1 MSKVKICGLCRLE
14 DIDAVNQA
22 LPDFIGFV
30 FAESRRRIEIKKAQ
44 MLKRRLDERI
54 KAVGVFVNE
63 RIEIISNLYRKGI
76 IDLVQLHGDED
87 LSYIRQLRECP
98 VIKVVRIADVLPPL
112 PEETE
117 YLIFDNK
124 NGGSGKP
131 FDWDLLK
138 NLKGHKYFLAGGLS
152 KKNVADAIQ
161 FLNPF
166 CVDVSSGVETD
177 GLKDAEKILEFVRI
191 VRENNK

>member
-63 RIEIISNLYRKGI
+63 RIEIISNLYRNNI

-124 NGGSGKP
+124 NGGSGIP
-131 FDWDLLK
+131 VNWNLLK

-152 KKNVADAIQ
+152 TKNVAEAIQ